1 MHGRRLGVN
10 VYGEIDG
17 FEKDGVLGIVVL
29 HVAWCFLRHVNDGL
43 NHVVD
48 CFENGRIVGRGI
60 VLEQSEELDL

>member
-1 MHGRRLGVN
+1 
-10 VYGEIDG
+10 
-17 FEKDGVLGIVVL
+17 LGIVVL